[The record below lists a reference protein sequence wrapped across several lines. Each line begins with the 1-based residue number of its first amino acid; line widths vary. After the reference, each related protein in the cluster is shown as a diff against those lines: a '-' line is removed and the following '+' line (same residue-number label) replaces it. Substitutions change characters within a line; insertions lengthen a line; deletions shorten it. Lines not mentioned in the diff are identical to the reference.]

1 MISAF
6 VVKELTVDPG
16 EMQKKTSLKTKFSQF
31 NGKRFYVSDGITSLP
46 ISHPVLKELQN
57 SRIAEYTKKM
67 NQRIETYFWD
77 EKEVLLNIKNKAQKQ
92 HERLLLY
99 YQILKSTPN
108 YFLLD
113 KKQDFVAK
121 KQLIFKDTKYFIL
134 EGIWQ

>member
-1 MISAF
+1 M
-6 VVKELTVDPG
+6 D
-16 EMQKKTSLKTKFSQF
+16 
-31 NGKRFYVSDGITSLP
+31 
-46 ISHPVLKELQN
+46 
-57 SRIAEYTKKM
+57 
-67 NQRIETYFWD
+67 QRTETYFWD
-77 EKEVLLNIKNKAQKQ
+77 EKEVLLNIKNKAQKH

-134 EGIWQ
+134 EGIWP

>member
-1 MISAF
+1 
-6 VVKELTVDPG
+6 
-16 EMQKKTSLKTKFSQF
+16 
-31 NGKRFYVSDGITSLP
+31 
-46 ISHPVLKELQN
+46 
-57 SRIAEYTKKM
+57 M

-99 YQILKSTPN
+99 HQILTSMPN

-121 KQLIFKDTKYFIL
+121 KQLILNDTKDFIL
-134 EGIWQ
+134 EGLWQ